1 MSVPGGYTE
10 SKPATPEIQKIVE
23 QVKPQLE
30 EKENKTYKVFKA
42 VEFRRQ
48 VVARTNNLIKL
59 FRALE
64 GKQGPDTG
72 LLRHLACWALQPGKQ
87 PWKKGWNG
95 TCHQPRK

>member
-48 VVARTNNLIKL
+48 VVARTNNLIKN
-59 FRALE
+59 RGAGLE
-64 GKQGPDTG
+64 G
-72 LLRHLACWALQPGKQ
+72 AV
-87 PWKKGWNG
+87 
-95 TCHQPRK
+95 